1 MGFQDIIL
9 KLDAF
14 IRKYYKNQL
23 LKGLIYSVA
32 LGLSLWLF
40 ISVLEYFGS
49 FGTTVRTVLFFSFA
63 LSLAFILYR
72 FILIPILKL
81 SKIGKTISHK
91 QAAEIVGTHFSEIK
105 DKLLNTLQLSET
117 AKSEADNTLLLA
129 SIEQRTKQLAP
140 FPFQNAIDYS
150 VNKKYIKYAI
160 IPLFITILIL
170 VFSPGVLTKSTE
182 RIVKFNQEFIPE
194 APFSFLIQ
202 SDAFEVN
209 ENEDYLID
217 VQLDGSFIPTE
228 VYVLV
233 DGNSYRM
240 RSDKPGHFSY
250 LVKNV
255 RKDFSFSFKAD
266 GFDSQIYNVK
276 VIAKSA
282 ITGLKIRAEYPA
294 YLQKQM
300 EEFVGVGDLMVPEG
314 TVLHWNLNTKNTQKL
329 AIILAKDSAFV
340 LENGPSF
347 QFRRK
352 LLNSVNYSL
361 IPISSIQSK
370 SDSFH
375 YSVQVIKDAFPTIDV
390 QDRADSVVNTL
401 VYFLGNIQDDYGFK
415 SLSFHYG
422 LSKSDSE
429 PQKYLTQNISFSP
442 TSLKQDFLY
451 AFNFA
456 TLQPQPGDKIF
467 YYFSVGDND
476 GVNGSKISR
485 TSKFV
490 YRIPSKEEIREQNSR
505 ASESIKSNLSES
517 VKQARQLQKE
527 AEKLNNQLTQKRN
540 LDWQDKKKI
549 EELLKKQAE
558 LEKRIEELKKEN
570 EINNFKK
577 DQFSDK
583 TEEERLKE
591 EQLQKLLEDLMSDEL
606 KELME
611 KLEKLKDIN
620 DPKQLKN
627 ELDQMKNN
635 TESLEK
641 QLERTL
647 ELYKQ
652 MELEQLLQN
661 AIDDLNKL
669 AEEQKNLAKETEKLK
684 DKKDEGKKEELL
696 KKQEDLNKEFDNLKK
711 QLDEIEQKN
720 QELERPNEELK
731 NTDEQQ
737 EKISEE
743 QKSSMDEIKKGNE
756 KKASE
761 KQQNASDQMQQL
773 SQQLQQQQQQM
784 EDNNQE
790 EDLES
795 MRRLLDNLLKLSF
808 QQEEIIKDLNKTP
821 TASPTYKEIARRQR
835 KLEDDAKVIEDSLQA
850 LAKRQAQISSN
861 INKEL
866 SELKSNIK
874 ASITHLGDRY
884 VSAALSK
891 QQYAMS
897 HINNL
902 ALMLSESIENAQQQ
916 MMQMKGSSMGNK
928 ACKKPGQGNPS
939 PSDMKKMSEMQK
951 ALGEQMRKMA
961 QQKSEQQKKDGNQ
974 PKGNENGQPKP
985 GERNSQGGGEGGN
998 EDSKEFA
1005 RMAQQQAQLKKML
1018 QEMIENSKDPEQ
1030 RKLMQ
1035 DILRQ
1040 MDETET
1046 DLFNKR
1052 ITAATMKRQNDILS
1066 KMLESEKALR
1076 EQDED
1081 DNRESNTADT
1091 YIPENIQKYLE
1102 WKKLQEGMKDVIRT
1116 VPADLLPYYRNKVQD
1131 YFNKG
1136 L

>member
-23 LKGLIYSVA
+23 LKGIIYSIA
-32 LGLSLWLF
+32 LSLSLWLF
-40 ISVLEYFGS
+40 ISILEYFGNFS
-49 FGTTVRTVLFFSFA
+49 TAVRTVLFFSFA
-63 LSLAFILYR
+63 LSLGFILYR
-72 FILIPILKL
+72 FIVIPLLKL
-81 SKIGKTISHK
+81 TKIGKTISHK
-91 QAAEIVGTHFSEIK
+91 QAAEIVGTHFVEIK
-105 DKLLNTLQLSET
+105 DKLLNTLQLSEN
-117 AKSEADNTLLLA
+117 AQNQSDNSLLLA

-140 FPFQNAIDYS
+140 FPFQNAVDYS
-150 VNKKYIKYAI
+150 VNKKYLKYAV
-160 IPLFITILIL
+160 IPLFICILIL

-194 APFSFLIQ
+194 APFSFLLL
-202 SDAFEVN
+202 SNDLVVN

-217 VQLDGSFIPTE
+217 VQLDGSFIPSE
-228 VYVLV
+228 VYVLI

-240 RSDKPGHFSY
+240 RNDKPGHFSY

-255 RKDFSFSFKAD
+255 RKDFIFSFNAD
-266 GFDSQIYNVK
+266 GFDSQPYNVK
-276 VIAKSA
+276 VMAKSA

-329 AIILAKDSAFV
+329 AIVLAKDSSFI

-347 QFRRK
+347 KFNRR

-361 IPISSIQSK
+361 VPISNLQSK

-375 YSVQVIKDAFPTIDV
+375 YSVQIIKDAYPLINV

-415 SLSFHYG
+415 SLTFHYG
-422 LSKSDSE
+422 LSNTESE
-429 PQKYLTQNISFSP
+429 PQKYFSQNVPYSAN
-442 TSLKQDFLY
+442 SLKQDFLY

-490 YRIPSKEEIREQNSR
+490 FKIPSKEEIREQNSR
-505 ASESIKSNLSES
+505 ASESIKSNLNES

-527 AEKLNNQLTQKRN
+527 AEKLNNQLTQKRS

-549 EELLKKQAE
+549 EDLLKKQAE

-577 DQFSDK
+577 DQFSEK

-611 KLEKLKDIN
+611 KLEKLKELN

-669 AEEQKNLAKETEKLK
+669 SQEQKDLAQETEKLK
-684 DKKDEGKKEELL
+684 DKNDESKKDELM
-696 KKQEDLNKEFDNLKK
+696 KKQDELNKEFNDIKK
-711 QLDEIEQKN
+711 QLDEIEKKN
-720 QELERPNEELK
+720 NELERPNEELK
-731 NTDEQQ
+731 NTDAQE

-743 QKSSMDEIKKGNE
+743 QKSSMDEMKKGNE

-761 KQQNASDQMQQL
+761 KQQNAGDQMQQL

-784 EDNNQE
+784 EENNQE

-808 QQEEIIKDLNKTP
+808 QQEEVIKDLNNTP
-821 TASPTYKEIARRQR
+821 TSSPTFKEIARRQR

-850 LAKRQAQISSN
+850 LAKRQAQISSS

-866 SELKSNIK
+866 SGLKSNIK
-874 ASITHLGDRY
+874 ASISHLGDRH
-884 VSAALSK
+884 VGPALSK

-902 ALMLSESIENAQQQ
+902 ALMLSESIENSQQQ
-916 MMQMKGSSMGNK
+916 MMQQKGSSMGNK
-928 ACKKPGQGNPS
+928 ACKKPGQGNPQ

-974 PKGNENGQPKP
+974 PKGNESGQPKP

-998 EDSKEFA
+998 EESKEFA
-1005 RMAQQQAQLKKML
+1005 KMAQQQSQLKKML
-1018 QEMIENSKDPEQ
+1018 QDMMEQSKDPEQ
-1030 RKLMQ
+1030 RKMMQ

-1052 ITAATMKRQNDILS
+1052 ITAVTMKRQNDILS

-1081 DNRESNTADT
+1081 ENRESNTADT
-1091 YIPENIQKYLE
+1091 FIPDNIQKYLE

-1116 VPADLLPYYRNKVQD
+1116 VPADLVPYYRNKVQN